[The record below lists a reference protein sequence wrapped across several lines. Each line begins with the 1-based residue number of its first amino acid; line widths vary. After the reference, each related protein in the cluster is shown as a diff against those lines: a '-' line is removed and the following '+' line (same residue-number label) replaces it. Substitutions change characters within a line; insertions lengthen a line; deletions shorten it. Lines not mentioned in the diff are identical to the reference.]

1 MINLYII
8 IIGYIFMKIDFFW
21 VINGNKFKLVK
32 YGYVLMEELFIVLL

>member
-8 IIGYIFMKIDFFW
+8 IIGYIFMKIDFLG
-21 VINGNKFKLVK
+21 VINEYKFKFVK